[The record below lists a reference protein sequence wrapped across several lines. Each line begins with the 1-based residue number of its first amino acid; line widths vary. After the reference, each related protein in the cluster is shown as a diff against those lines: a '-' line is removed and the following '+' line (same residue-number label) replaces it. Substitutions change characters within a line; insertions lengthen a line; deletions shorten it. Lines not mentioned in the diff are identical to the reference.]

1 VQVDRLRDDRCVKSS
16 PRWVVPT
23 LMAAALGLAAAALLL
38 FGSSYKATT
47 PTTPTC
53 PEVRQQLAGLH
64 AGTAEE
70 LPRDLRCA
78 DLQGAVFTGLD
89 LVQRNFS
96 GADLRGA
103 RFDRA
108 QLGQADFV
116 GADLRGASFRDAD
129 LVQATVTDADAR
141 AASFRGA
148 KLGQAE
154 LSRTRFSGA
163 DLGSTELDQARLRD
177 VDLRDARLTG
187 ASLIQADLRGADLR
201 GASLWWVLTIQADLT
216 GARIG
221 VVEAGVVQ
229 LAYVLALAAL
239 ALLVLT
245 LVGRTTSRV
254 RKVGRA
260 LLGVVAFLTVLCWL
274 FQLSPLWT
282 VHLRYPVLV
291 AAALLIVTTI
301 VAGRGDSGNGRT
313 GAPHVRGAASR
324 SRYRS
329 RV

>member
-1 VQVDRLRDDRCVKSS
+1 MV
-16 PRWVVPT
+16 
-23 LMAAALGLAAAALLL
+23 AALGLAAAGLLL
-38 FGSSYKATT
+38 FGPSYTATT
-47 PTTPTC
+47 ATTVAC
-53 PEVRQQLAGLH
+53 PQVRQQLAGLH
-64 AGTAEE
+64 ASTAEE
-70 LPRDLRCA
+70 LPDDLRCA

-89 LVQRNFS
+89 LVQEDFS

-108 QLGQADFV
+108 DLGQADFV
-116 GADLRGASFRDAD
+116 GADLRGASFADAD

-141 AASFRGA
+141 GASFRDA
-148 KLGQAE
+148 KLGQAD
-154 LSRTRFSGA
+154 LSRTRFSRA
-163 DLGSTELDQARLRD
+163 DLSSTELDQARLRD
-177 VDLRDARLTG
+177 ADLRNARLTG

-221 VVEAGVVQ
+221 VVEPGVVQ

-245 LVGRTTSRV
+245 LAGRTTPRV
-254 RKVGRA
+254 RKVARA
-260 LLGVVAFLTVLCWL
+260 VVGVVAFLTVLCWL

-291 AAALLIVTTI
+291 TAALLIVTTI
-301 VAGRGDSGNGRT
+301 VTGRRDSGHGRRVE
-313 GAPHVRGAASR
+313 APRVRRAGSPPRTR
-324 SRYRS
+324 SRA
-329 RV
+329 

>member
-1 VQVDRLRDDRCVKSS
+1 M
-16 PRWVVPT
+16 
-23 LMAAALGLAAAALLL
+23 LMTAVLGLAVAAVLL
-38 FGSSYKATT
+38 FGSSYQATAATT
-47 PTTPTC
+47 LTC
-53 PEVRQQLAGLH
+53 PQARPQLAGLQ
-64 AGTAEE
+64 ASTAEE
-70 LPRDLRCA
+70 LPDDLRCA
-78 DLQGAVFTGLD
+78 DLRDAVFTGFD
-89 LVQRNFS
+89 LVQRDFS

-108 QLGQADFV
+108 SLGQADFV

-129 LVQATVTDADAR
+129 LVQATVSDADAR
-141 AASFRGA
+141 GASFRGA
-148 KLGQAE
+148 RLGQAD

-177 VDLRDARLTG
+177 ADLRDARLTG

-216 GARIG
+216 GARVG
-221 VVEAGVVQ
+221 AVEPGVVQ

-245 LVGRTTSRV
+245 LVGRTAPRV
-254 RKVGRA
+254 RIVVRA
-260 LLGVVAFLTVLCWL
+260 VFGVVAVLTVLCWL

-291 AAALLIVTTI
+291 TAALLIVTTT
-301 VAGRGDSGNGRT
+301 VTRRGDPPRPYVMSGPKGLRK
-313 GAPHVRGAASR
+313 GMSR
-324 SRYRS
+324 AD
-329 RV
+329 

>member
-1 VQVDRLRDDRCVKSS
+1 MKSF

-23 LMAAALGLAAAALLL
+23 LMAAALGLAAAGVQW
-38 FGSSYKATT
+38 FGPSYKATAAAT
-47 PTTPTC
+47 VTC

-64 AGTAEE
+64 ASMAEE
-70 LPRDLRCA
+70 LPGNLRCA
-78 DLQGAVFTGLD
+78 DLHNAVFTGLH
-89 LVQRNFS
+89 LVQRDFS

-141 AASFRGA
+141 GASFRGA
-148 KLGQAE
+148 KLGQAD

-163 DLGSTELDQARLRD
+163 DLGSAELDQARLRD
-177 VDLRDARLTG
+177 ADLHDARLTG

-221 VVEAGVVQ
+221 VVEPGVVQ
-229 LAYVLALAAL
+229 LAYVVALAAL

-245 LVGRTTSRV
+245 LVGKTAPRV
-254 RKVGRA
+254 RKVGWA
-260 LLGVVAFLTVLCWL
+260 VCGVVAFLTVLCWL
-274 FQLSPLWT
+274 FELSPLWT
-282 VHLRYPVLV
+282 VHLRYPVL
-291 AAALLIVTTI
+291 ATAALLIVTTI
-301 VAGRGDSGNGRT
+301 VTSRGESGHGRA
-313 GAPHVRGAASR
+313 GAPRVRGAGSPPPRTR
-324 SRYRS
+324 SRA
-329 RV
+329 